1 MANFE
6 HLIHCKKVDIL
17 DEDDHILCSAEVD
30 SGPLNSLLVVL
41 PRSFDYNTQDS
52 FKTRFYDPV
61 QGLVLCR
68 SQFSSPRLL
77 SATKVSLRCTVIQG
91 ISQENRRSDL
101 KIPIIYNTYATVLP
115 KTEMSMIPSNEIYP
129 AELVNISA
137 GGVYIKLPVLLFR
150 YRRIAFNFD
159 VDGKEIPLVAEI
171 LRVENRSD
179 DSKQPMFGYGCR
191 FVDLSAQHES
201 LLRSFILRRERIL
214 HEKK

>member
-1 MANFE
+1 MASFE

-17 DEDDHILCSAEVD
+17 DEEDHILCSAEVD

-41 PRSFDYNTQDS
+41 PRSFDYSTQDS

-68 SQFSSPRLL
+68 SQFSAPRLL
-77 SATKVSLRCTVIQG
+77 SSTKVSLRCTVIQG
-91 ISQENRRSDL
+91 ISQENRRNDL
-101 KIPIIYNTYATVLP
+101 KIPISYNTYATVLP
-115 KTEMSMIPSNEIYP
+115 KTGAGMIVSNEIYP

-150 YRRIAFNFD
+150 YRKITFSFD
-159 VDGKEIPLVAEI
+159 ADGKEVPLVAEI
-171 LRVENRSD
+171 LRVEDRSA
-179 DSKQPMFGYGCR
+179 DSNQPMFGYGCR
-191 FVDLSAQHES
+191 FVDLSSQHES
-201 LLRSFILRRERIL
+201 ILRSFVLRRERIL